1 MSGQVFSAAVV
12 GGGIVGLSIALAL
25 QRSGESVLLLER
37 DTVCGGASYGNAGHI
52 ATEQVFPIA
61 SPDVLKQLP
70 KMLLDPLGPLRL
82 DWKYLPKITPW
93 LFSLLRHLTPERFR
107 RSHRAL
113 MALNSRALPAW
124 QAFAR
129 EWGVEKHIRIE
140 GSLLVCETES
150 GQAALQKHGRE
161 LNELGVANEWLD
173 RARLHEREPALADT
187 QRGALFYPDTG
198 HVVDL
203 AGMAADLQQA
213 FIRAG
218 GTVSEHTDV
227 SDIQSF
233 SDGLFR
239 IIGGGKAFEA
249 KRVVIAAGAFS
260 KPWLKKLCG
269 SSVPL
274 DTERGYHLMLPHS
287 RDILNV
293 PVSSFERKF
302 IMTPMNAGLRLA
314 GTVEFAGLDAPPNME
329 RAEQLFRLAEPMLK
343 GRLNRQDAV
352 PWMGF
357 RPSVADS
364 LPVIDRKENV
374 LLAFGHQHLG
384 LTQAPLTAQ
393 LVKALYFGE
402 QPAMDLSPYRFNRFG
417 S

>member
-12 GGGIVGLSIALAL
+12 GGGIVGLSIALEL
-25 QRSGESVLLLER
+25 QRCGESVLLLER

-93 LFSLLRHLTPERFR
+93 LFSLLRNLTPERFQH
-107 RSHRAL
+107 SHRAL
-113 MALNSRALPAW
+113 MSLNRHALHAW

-129 EWGVEKHIRIE
+129 EWGVEKHIRID

-150 GQAALQKHGRE
+150 GQAALQKHGRA
-161 LNELGVANEWLD
+161 LNELGVTNEWLD
-173 RARLHEREPALADT
+173 HAGLHEREPALADT
-187 QRGALFYPDTG
+187 QRGALFLPNTG

-203 AGMAADLQQA
+203 VGMAADLQHA
-213 FIRAG
+213 FAQAG
-218 GTVSEHTDV
+218 GTVHEHCEV
-227 SDIQSF
+227 QNVQKAA
-233 SDGLFR
+233 DGLFS
-239 IIGGGKAFEA
+239 IATQGATFQA
-249 KRVVIAAGAFS
+249 KHVVIAAGAFS
-260 KPWLKKLCG
+260 KPWLHKLCG
-269 SSVPL
+269 TTVPL
-274 DTERGYHLMLPHS
+274 DTERGYHLMLPQS

-314 GTVEFAGLDAPPNME
+314 GTVEFAGLNAPPNMQ
-329 RAEQLFRLAEPMLK
+329 RAENLLRLAEPMLK
-343 GRLNRQDAV
+343 GRLNAANAV

-357 RPSVADS
+357 RPSIADS
-364 LPVIDRKENV
+364 LPVIDRQNNV
-374 LLAFGHQHLG
+374 FLAFGHQHLG
-384 LTQAPLTAQ
+384 LTQAPLTAK
-393 LVKALYFGE
+393 LIKNLYFGE
-402 QPAMDLSPYRFNRFG
+402 TAPIDLTPYHLNRF
-417 S
+417 

>member
-25 QRSGESVLLLER
+25 QSSGESVLLLER
-37 DTVCGGASYGNAGHI
+37 DNVCGGASYGNAGHI

-70 KMLLDPLGPLRL
+70 KMLFDPLGPLRL

-150 GQAALQKHGRE
+150 GQAALQKHGRA
-161 LNELGVANEWLD
+161 LNELGVVNEWLD
-173 RARLHEREPALADT
+173 HAGLHEREPALADT

-274 DTERGYHLMLPHS
+274 DTERGYHLMLSHS

-343 GRLNRQDAV
+343 GRLNRQGAV

>member
-1 MSGQVFSAAVV
+1 MSSQIFSAAVV
-12 GGGIVGLSIALAL
+12 GGGIVGLSIALEL
-25 QRSGESVLLLER
+25 QRCGESVLLLER

-93 LFSLLRHLTPERFR
+93 LFSLLYNLTPKRFQH
-107 RSHRAL
+107 SHRAL
-113 MALNSRALPAW
+113 MALNSLALAAW
-124 QAFAR
+124 RKFAQ
-129 EWGVEKHIRIE
+129 EWRVEQHIRID
-140 GSLLVCETES
+140 GSLLVCETEN
-150 GQAALQKHGRE
+150 GQSALQKHGRV
-161 LNELGVANEWLD
+161 LNELGVVNGWLD
-173 RARLHEREPALADT
+173 YAGLHEREPALADT
-187 QRGALFYPDTG
+187 QRGALFYPHTG

-203 AGMAADLQQA
+203 AGMAADLQHA
-213 FIRAG
+213 FIQAG
-218 GTVSEHTDV
+218 GTISEHTDV
-227 SDIQSF
+227 SDIQLF
-233 SDGLFR
+233 SDDLFR
-239 IIGGGKAFEA
+239 IIGGSKAFEA
-249 KRVVIAAGAFS
+249 KHVVIAAGAFS

-269 SSVPL
+269 SDVPL
-274 DTERGYHLMLPHS
+274 DTERGYHLMLPQS
-287 RDILNV
+287 LNILNV

-329 RAEQLFRLAEPMLK
+329 RAQQLFHLAESMLK
-343 GRLNRQDAV
+343 GRLNRQGAV

-357 RPSVADS
+357 RPSIADS
-364 LPVIDRKENV
+364 LPVIDRKENI

-384 LTQAPLTAQ
+384 LTQAPLTAK

-402 QPAMDLSPYRFNRFG
+402 QPAIDLSPYRFSRF
-417 S
+417 

>member
-12 GGGIVGLSIALAL
+12 GGGIVGLNIALEL
-25 QRSGESVLLLER
+25 QRCGESVLLLER

-93 LFSLLRHLTPERFR
+93 LFSLLRNLTPERFQ

-129 EWGVEKHIRIE
+129 EWGVEKHIRID

-150 GQAALQKHGRE
+150 GQAALQKHGRA

-173 RARLHEREPALADT
+173 HALLHEREPALADT
-187 QRGALFYPDTG
+187 QRGALFFPDTG

-203 AGMAADLQQA
+203 AGMAADLQHA
-213 FIRAG
+213 FVQAG

-269 SSVPL
+269 SDVPL
-274 DTERGYHLMLPHS
+274 DTERGYHLMLPQS
-287 RDILNV
+287 PNILNV

-314 GTVEFAGLDAPPNME
+314 GTVEFAGLAAPPNMR
-329 RAEQLFRLAEPMLK
+329 RAENLLRLAAPMLK
-343 GRLNRQDAV
+343 GRLNAENAV

-357 RPSVADS
+357 RPSIADS
-364 LPVIDRKENV
+364 LPVIDRRNNIF
-374 LLAFGHQHLG
+374 LAFGHQHLG

-393 LVKALYFGE
+393 LIKNLYFGE
-402 QPAMDLSPYRFNRFG
+402 TAPIDLTPYRLNRF
-417 S
+417 